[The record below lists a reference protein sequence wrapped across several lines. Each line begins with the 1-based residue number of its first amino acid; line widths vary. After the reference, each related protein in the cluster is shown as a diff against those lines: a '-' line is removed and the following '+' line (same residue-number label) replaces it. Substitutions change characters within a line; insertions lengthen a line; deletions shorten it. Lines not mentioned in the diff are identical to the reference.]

1 MGEWGCASERVV
13 RQSECVCE
21 NVCMC
26 ECARERERERES
38 ARARAKERLLL
49 TKRTIRL
56 RSVGKVVVDDDRPRV
71 LVPLDRVLPRR

>member
-26 ECARERERERES
+26 ECARERER

-56 RSVGKVVVDDDRPRV
+56 RSVRKVVVDDDRPRV

>member
-1 MGEWGCASERVV
+1 MGEWGCASERVVV

-26 ECARERERERES
+26 ECARERER